1 MGSCGLGW
9 CRGHGKQVCLV
20 VALRWWIGLLGVW
33 SSNLP
38 SLLLFSWCA
47 WWASLSPVV
56 FLPCSSWVFLGLVL
70 SAWLGPSSCLFGRF
84 LLAWFACPVGM
95 FWFLSCSSV
104 SLHFRVPLFPGLD
117 ASPLALRFSLGLT
130 SWWIPWQ
137 CLVASLSSVVFLVLL
152 GCCFGLSSFWSWT
165 VGLSL
170 SSDFDRF
177 AWLSVLPLG
186 ALPFP
191 GRCLVVPWCWTSWC
205 RWMVR
210 KVFLAVPTELV
221 GWCLVSIGSE
231 AGLFWKEAWNGELV
245 SCLLVL
251 SCLVVLFLT
260 VGGLDWMAKGS
271 WMGGYGRDWSWIGM
285 GSWGLGWC
293 RGKGKQ
299 VCLVVDW
306 VLVRL
311 VRNAVSEAKGVG
323 GLVGVSLL
331 FSRKGLLGL
340 IGCSLGL
347 WIPCSVDSSLFVSL
361 AVGIGLLGVWS
372 SNLPLLLLFAWCAW
386 WNRFRLRSSSLVL
399 LGCCLGLS
407 SFWSFAFLGFRSL
420 HLAFRP
426 SAWCASFLVGAS
438 RVLLVVGSWCASLS
452 FSSWRFLSWSVL
464 GGALVLVMV
473 GVRWKAR
480 MEWYWCPLA
489 SME

>member
-1 MGSCGLGW
+1 MVVAIRSHMSKRQELVEAYAPSVLKEGSMNSCG
-9 CRGHGKQVCLV
+9 KD
-20 VALRWWIGLLGVW
+20 
-33 SSNLP
+33 
-38 SLLLFSWCA
+38 
-47 WWASLSPVV
+47 
-56 FLPCSSWVFLGLVL
+56 LVL
-70 SAWLGPSSCLFGRF
+70 IRLMDWHGF
-84 LLAWFACPVGM
+84 L
-95 FWFLSCSSV
+95 
-104 SLHFRVPLFPGLD
+104 
-117 ASPLALRFSLGLT
+117 
-130 SWWIPWQ
+130 
-137 CLVASLSSVVFLVLL
+137 
-152 GCCFGLSSFWSWT
+152 WSWL
-165 VGLSL
+165 VQ
-170 SSDFDRF
+170 R
-177 AWLSVLPLG
+177 AW
-186 ALPFP
+186 
-191 GRCLVVPWCWTSWC
+191 
-205 RWMVR
+205 
-210 KVFLAVPTELV
+210 
-221 GWCLVSIGSE
+221 E
-231 AGLFWKEAWNGELV
+231 AG
-245 SCLLVL
+245 VL
-251 SCLVVLFLT
+251 
-260 VGGLDWMAKGS
+260 GGGS
-271 WMGGYGRDWSWIGM
+271 T
-285 GSWGLGWC
+285 L
-293 RGKGKQ
+293 
-299 VCLVVDW
+299 VDW